1 MKGLIRICLWG
12 ALVLCLSL
20 AVSVILPGRTA
31 LAVTRVVTSVNDS
44 GVGSLRQV
52 ILSASPGDTIVFS
65 PTPFNTALTIT
76 LNSEIEISKSLRI
89 DGAVGGV
96 FTPTLSGN
104 DTNRIFLIDPGVN
117 VALNKLKFVNGN
129 DGDCDIC
136 NGGAIHNEGTLS
148 ITNSLFVSNT
158 SDYSNGGALFNGGTL
173 TIAAG
178 SFQNNAVAWGGGG
191 AVANTGQATVLS
203 TTFTNNS
210 AENADGG
217 AIHNEYSGTMTL
229 LNNTLTGNRSLDK
242 GGGLYN
248 DGTANIISSTFNAN
262 RTTFGG
268 AIQNWDDGTLLI
280 TSSLFLS
287 NTAHSGGG
295 IYNQVG
301 TLRLISSTLTGNQA
315 SGEGFDLGDSY
326 GGGGIYSDG
335 TVYVASSRFAS
346 NCTAYGAGGGIANI
360 NLISIEGSTF
370 VGNSARSGMGG
381 GLESDYASSVTNTL
395 FLSNSASFGGGI
407 NAYGNLRVINNTLVG
422 NTADGASL
430 VNVSCAGADPQP
442 ANNGADYGG
451 GISANTATLINTLL
465 SRNPIGGNCA
475 TLNSSITD
483 GSHNLDDA
491 NTCNFTNTGSL
502 TNTNP
507 LLGPYK
513 VNLPGLPVFTLGFP
527 YNSPAVDG
535 GDPSICPATDMRG
548 IRRPIGPRCDIG
560 AYEAFSKVVFAPL
573 LRR

>member
-1 MKGLIRICLWG
+1 M
-12 ALVLCLSL
+12 AL
-20 AVSVILPGRTA
+20 
-31 LAVTRVVTSVNDS
+31 TRVVTSLNDS
-44 GVGSLRQV
+44 GAGSLRQA
-52 ILSASPGDTIVFS
+52 ILNASPGDTIVFS
-65 PTPFNTALTIT
+65 PTPFNNPLTIT

-89 DGAVGGV
+89 DGAVGGIV
-96 FTPTLSGN
+96 TPTLSGN
-104 DTNRIFLIDPGVN
+104 DTNRIFLINPGVN
-117 VALNKLKFVNGN
+117 VALNRLKFVNGN

-158 SDYSNGGALFNGGTL
+158 SDYSNGGALFNSGIL
-173 TIAAG
+173 TISAG

-191 AVANTGQATVLS
+191 AIANVGQATILT
-203 TTFTNNS
+203 TTFSINN

-217 AIHNEYSGTMTL
+217 AIHNEYSGTLTL
-229 LNNTLTGNRSLDK
+229 MNATVSGNGSLDK

-262 RTTFGG
+262 HTTFGG

-280 TSSLFLS
+280 TSSIFLS

-295 IYNQVG
+295 IYNQIG
-301 TLRLISSTLTGNQA
+301 TLRMISSTLTGNQA
-315 SGEGFDLGDSY
+315 SGEGFDLGNSY

-335 TVYVASSRFAS
+335 TVYVAGSRFAS
-346 NCTAYGAGGGIANI
+346 NCTAYGSGGGIANI

-370 VGNSARSGMGG
+370 VSNSARSGMGG
-381 GLESDYASSVTNTL
+381 GLDSEYASGVTNTL

-407 NAYGNLRVINNTLVG
+407 NASGNLQVINNTLVG

-430 VNVSCAGADPQP
+430 VNASCAGAAPQP
-442 ANNGADYGG
+442 ADNGTDYGG
-451 GISANTATLINTLL
+451 GIAANTATLINTLL

-475 TLNSSITD
+475 TSNSSIID
-483 GSHNLDDA
+483 GGHNLDDA

-502 TNTNP
+502 TNMNP

-513 VNLPGLPVFTLGFP
+513 INLPGLAVSTLGFP

-535 GDPSICPATDMRG
+535 GDPSVCPSTDMRG
-548 IRRPIGPRCDIG
+548 IRRPIGARCDIG

>member
-1 MKGLIRICLWG
+1 MKRLIRICLWM
-12 ALVLCLSL
+12 AFVLCVSL
-20 AVSVILPGRTA
+20 ALSVVLPGRPA
-31 LAVTRVVTSVNDS
+31 LAVTRVVNSVNDS
-44 GVGSLRQV
+44 GAGSLRQA
-52 ILSASPGDTIVFS
+52 ILNASPGDTIVFS

-76 LNSEIEISKSLRI
+76 LSSEIEISKSLRI

-104 DTNRIFLIDPGVN
+104 NTNRIFLIDPGVN
-117 VALNKLKFVNGN
+117 VALNRLKFVNGN
-129 DGDCDIC
+129 DGDCEIC

-148 ITNSLFVSNT
+148 VTNSLFVSNT
-158 SDYSNGGALFNGGTL
+158 SDFSNGGALFNGGILTL
-173 TIAAG
+173 TGG
-178 SFQNNAVAWGGGG
+178 SFLNNTVAWGGGG
-191 AVANTGQATVLS
+191 AVANVGQATILS
-203 TTFTNNS
+203 TTFSNNG

-217 AIHNEYSGTMTL
+217 AIHNEYSSTLTL
-229 LNNTLTGNRSLDK
+229 LNITLTGNRSLDK

-248 DGTANIISSTFNAN
+248 DGTASIISSTFSAN
-262 RTTFGG
+262 HTTFGG

-280 TSSLFLS
+280 TGSIFLS

-335 TVYVASSRFAS
+335 AVYVTSSRFAS

-360 NLISIEGSTF
+360 NIIHIEGSTF
-370 VGNSARSGMGG
+370 VDNSARSGMGG
-381 GLESDYASSVTNTL
+381 GLESDSASGVTNTL

-407 NAYGNLRVINNTLVG
+407 NAYGNLQVINNTLVG

-430 VNVSCAGADPQP
+430 VNASCAGAAPQP
-442 ANNGADYGG
+442 VNNGTDYGG

-465 SRNPIGGNCA
+465 SRNPTGGNCA
-475 TLNSSITD
+475 TVSSSIID
-483 GSHNLDDA
+483 GGHNLDDA

-502 TNTNP
+502 TNANP

-513 VNLPGLPVFTLGFP
+513 VNLPGLAVSTFGFP

-535 GDPSICPATDMRG
+535 GDPSVCPSTDMRG
-548 IRRPIGPRCDIG
+548 IRRPIGARCDIG
-560 AYEAFSKVVFAPL
+560 AYEAFSKVVFVPL